1 MILTAPLKD
10 NTVNVPTPKPDLV
23 FGKQQPNRDQFFMP
37 DFLEI
42 QRRGFFYFL
51 ENGILHEFQKR
62 NPITST
68 DNDVELTFY
77 PEFYQFEMPACSL
90 EETLFHQKSYV
101 SKLWMPVQYTD
112 RRRKTI
118 QIKWMLLAHL
128 PLMTNRGHFLLN
140 GSPRIV
146 VNQLIRSPGIY
157 FRESQYEIHS
167 DKAATKPEFTA
178 QRYYADIICL
188 KGTWLRIELDKESIL
203 WARLKQG
210 PKVPFFWILLAFG
223 LTDRLLFSLF
233 TQYGRSANSAL
244 KFAYQLKKLEQQF
257 LPAVTSNKTMTED
270 DVKFMTPISTPPD
283 AWRQLSYALNLT
295 TNSDPKLAAELGRK
309 WIFKKFMNPR
319 TYDLGL
325 QGRFALNQKLNI
337 NIDPMQTTLTV
348 QDLLAAT
355 DRLFQLQNG
364 DAQTDDID
372 HLKNKR
378 VRTAGELIQVQLNLG
393 LLRLENNIR
402 LKLSTS
408 SSDQNFELESLVN
421 SNAIDGAFKEFFGTN
436 PLSQLMDQ
444 LNPLA
449 ELTHKR
455 RLTSLGLGG
464 VSRDTATLAVR
475 GIHPS
480 HYGRLCPIE
489 TPEGKNTGL
498 VNSVTTYGRVSLQG
512 LLESPFYKAYK
523 GFVLKDEGLV
533 YLTAEQ
539 EESIQA
545 ATPDLE
551 CSQLGFLPKQPIPT
565 RSGPNFTLALRPL
578 LKYAGVSPIQMISVA
593 TSLIPFLEHDDA
605 NRALMGSN
613 MQRQAVPLI
622 RPTRPL
628 VGTGLEARVM
638 SDSGHLMLS
647 EKASYI
653 MYVSGSIIEGYT
665 MDQ

>member
-1 MILTAPLKD
+1 MVLTHSLEVETSTFLAPQS
-10 NTVNVPTPKPDLV
+10 NTV

-42 QRRGFFYFL
+42 QRRGFFNFL

-68 DNDVELTFY
+68 DNEVEITFY
-77 PEFYQFEMPACSL
+77 PEFYQFEMPTSSL
-90 EETLFHQKSYV
+90 EDTLFQQKSYV
-101 SKLWMPVQYTD
+101 AKLWMPVQYTD

-140 GSPRIV
+140 GSPRII

-157 FRESQYEIHS
+157 FRESQHEIHV
-167 DKAATKPEFTA
+167 DKSATKAEFTT

-210 PKVPFFWILLAFG
+210 PKLPFFWILLAFG
-223 LTDRLLFSLF
+223 LTDRLIFSLF
-233 TQYGRSANSAL
+233 TQYGRSSNSAL

-257 LPAVTSNKTMTED
+257 LPASSSSKNPTED
-270 DVKFMTPISTPPD
+270 ELNFTAPISTPPD

-295 TNSDPKLAAELGRK
+295 TSSDPKLAAELGRK

-337 NIDPMQTTLTV
+337 NVDSMQTTLTV

-402 LKLSTS
+402 LKLSAANSDTS
-408 SSDQNFELESLVN
+408 LELDSLVT
-421 SNAIDGAFKEFFGTN
+421 SNPIDGAFKEFFGTN

-523 GFVLKDEGLV
+523 GFVLKEEGLV

-551 CSQLGFLPKQPIPT
+551 CSVLGFLPKQPIPT
-565 RSGPNFTLALRPL
+565 RSGPNFTLTLRPL

-638 SDSGHLMLS
+638 SDSGHLLLS
-647 EKASYI
+647 EQSAYI
-653 MYVSGSIIEGYT
+653 LYASGSTIQGYT
-665 MDQ
+665 LEE